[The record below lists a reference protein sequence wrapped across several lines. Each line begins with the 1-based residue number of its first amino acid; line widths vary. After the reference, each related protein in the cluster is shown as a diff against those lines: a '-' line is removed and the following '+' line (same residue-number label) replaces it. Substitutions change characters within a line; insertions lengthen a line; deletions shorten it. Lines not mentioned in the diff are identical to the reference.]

1 MEESLECPICLDLYG
16 DSLSAERSPRCLT
29 CGDTLCKQC
38 PEEITNYSQE
48 EFFMCPLCKG
58 EIKKEQNINKYIPN
72 KAIINSVN
80 SIFNNP
86 ENEEV
91 FIRPTQIKREIEC
104 LDDEILNLQNQIKK
118 MLNK

>member
-1 MEESLECPICLDLYG
+1 MSNRNRNRLY
-16 DSLSAERSPRCLT
+16 
-29 CGDTLCKQC
+29 
-38 PEEITNYSQE
+38 
-48 EFFMCPLCKG
+48 
-58 EIKKEQNINKYIPN
+58 
-72 KAIINSVN
+72 
-80 SIFNNP
+80 